1 MKIHKIKVD
10 ELTELDLIKE
20 AFSIPY
26 GWHEEVY
33 VENGEV
39 EFSTHLTKNTWIGK
53 ADCPSEQLDSYVGDL
68 HSLSVN
74 DFEGLKKRDDG
85 QIELAMES
93 ENDDY
98 NGSEKIKGEYYD
110 LVQII
115 SIEEAEDIIIDQLTD
130 DSEYAQLIK
139 TIQGK
144 EA

>member
-1 MKIHKIKVD
+1 MQKIKVED
-10 ELTELDLIKE
+10 ITVKDLVKE
-20 AFSIPY
+20 ALNIPY
-26 GWHEEVY
+26 GWHEEIY

-39 EFSTHLTKNTWIGK
+39 VFSAPLTQNSWVGK
-53 ADCPSEQLDSYVGDL
+53 TDCPNEQLDSFIADL
-68 HSLSVN
+68 HSISVN

-110 LVQII
+110 LVQIV
-115 SIEEAEDIIIDQLTD
+115 SQEEAEDIISDQFTG
-130 DSEYAQLIK
+130 DSEYEQIVQK
-139 TIQGK
+139 IREI